1 MKYDAEVDE
10 LRLTVQRLNGHIRT
24 HKRAWN
30 NVFNIVVDH
39 GTGLS
44 EKIRKI
50 SETIMNKHWN
60 QDRPAKE
67 WDDVDY

>member
-30 NVFNIVVDH
+30 NVFNIVVDQ

-44 EKIRKI
+44 GTIRKI

-67 WDDVDY
+67 WDDVDD

>member
-10 LRLTVQRLNGHIRT
+10 LRLTVQRLNGH
-24 HKRAWN
+24 